1 MDFLFYKYLSK
12 SCANKIAKGLH
23 LPELYDMHNVDQQ
36 CTFVNSNTTNR
47 YIYERLL
54 SGDPFFVGRIG
65 GTEMTILRDYIVTTH
80 VLGKP
85 HIRKKLVNRLSTLS
99 GFFPEDV
106 VLVSKFAETTINA
119 VKEIDLLALW
129 WGGYESYLAEKYAS
143 NAKYTKLP
151 LIEPW
156 QTGVEV
162 PWSAALE
169 GKNVLVIHPF
179 EESIK
184 HQYQKR
190 QYLFE
195 GSNILPEFNLKTVK
209 AVQTIAGQQDTR
221 FDTWFDALQYMYEEA
236 MKIDF
241 DVAIV
246 GCGAY
251 GFPLSAML
259 KSAGKQ
265 AIHLAGA
272 TQILFGIKGKRWES
286 EENFGYLHPW
296 FNEHWSY
303 PLDVDVPQGAG
314 IVEGGCYWK

>member
-1 MDFLFYKYLSK
+1 
-12 SCANKIAKGLH
+12 
-23 LPELYDMHNVDQQ
+23 
-36 CTFVNSNTTNR
+36 
-47 YIYERLL
+47 
-54 SGDPFFVGRIG
+54 
-65 GTEMTILRDYIVTTH
+65 MTVLRDYIVTVH
-80 VLGKP
+80 LLGKP
-85 HIRKKLVNRLSTLS
+85 YIREKLIENLSVLS
-99 GFFPEDV
+99 GFFPKDAM
-106 VLVSKFAETTINA
+106 LAQKFAEITINA

-143 NAKYTKLP
+143 KAKYTKLP
-151 LIEPW
+151 YIEHW
-156 QTGVEV
+156 QTGVKV

-190 QYLFE
+190 QDLFI
-195 GSNILPEFNLKTVK
+195 GSDILPAFNLKTVK
-209 AVQTIAGQQDTR
+209 AVQTVAGQKDIR
-221 FDTWFDALQYMYEEA
+221 FDTWFDALQYMYDEA
-236 MKIDF
+236 VKVDF
-241 DVAIV
+241 DVAII
-246 GCGAY
+246 GCGSY

-259 KSAGKQ
+259 KRIGKQ
-265 AIHLAGA
+265 VIHLGGA

-286 EENFGYLHPW
+286 KENFGYLHPW